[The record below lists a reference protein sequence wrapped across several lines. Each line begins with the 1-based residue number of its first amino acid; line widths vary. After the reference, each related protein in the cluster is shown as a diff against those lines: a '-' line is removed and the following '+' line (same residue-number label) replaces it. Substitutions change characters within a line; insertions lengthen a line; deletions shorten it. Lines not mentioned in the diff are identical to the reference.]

1 MVILDSFRSQ
11 SRGRSSYP
19 AIRSQR
25 RFNVDI
31 VQSEPELMPV
41 RFSARMGIVHKIVV
55 VAAFVLF
62 LLICQAVPQ
71 SDDLT
76 QTMRPVLRG
85 RHAAVASMK
94 AEATEAARRILDGGG
109 NAFDAAVAGQAALAV
124 SDFSLNG
131 VGSDA
136 VLLIY
141 NAQEKKVYSV
151 NAEPRAPKLATIE
164 WYEKNN
170 GGKIPE
176 SDGLLSGGI
185 PGVVDAWYTL
195 LDRWGTMNFEQVL
208 QPAIDLAENG
218 FPLSEMGASYIA
230 SSRKILKHPTTVKV
244 YLPGGRPPKAGEI
257 LKNPDLART
266 LRKLVAA
273 EKESRAKGRHEA
285 LKAARDRF
293 YKGDIARDLSAFSEA
308 NGGLF
313 RYEDFAEYTAKVET
327 PISTN
332 YRGYQIYKNPSAS
345 QGPTELIALNLLEG
359 YDLKAL
365 GHNSTDFLHTSVEAV
380 KLAMADREKYLG
392 DMDFIKIPYDGLL
405 SKDYARER
413 RKLIDPAKAS
423 LDLRPGTPEK
433 FVSGSDTL
441 GRPVHEVLDGEASHL
456 GDTSYI
462 SIVDKDHNM
471 VSFEPSLH
479 SSFGTGVV
487 MGDTGIIF
495 NCRGDYYSL
504 VRGEANALEPGKRPR
519 STLQST
525 LIMKDGQP
533 YGILGSPGGD
543 DQVMR
548 TMQTLINM
556 IDFGM
561 NIQEAIEAPRWS
573 SRSFPASPFPHTMY
587 PGDMSVE
594 SRIPEAT
601 RQALIA
607 RGHKLHIDPPWS
619 IGSNAGIIVDAA
631 TGVLS
636 AGADPRVDAYAWAW

>member
-1 MVILDSFRSQ
+1 MPRRSLLAASIALLFCAPQ
-11 SRGRSSYP
+11 ALP
-19 AIRSQR
+19 QR
-25 RFNVDI
+25 PDN
-31 VQSEPELMPV
+31 E
-41 RFSARMGIVHKIVV
+41 G
-55 VAAFVLF
+55 
-62 LLICQAVPQ
+62 
-71 SDDLT
+71 
-76 QTMRPVLRG
+76 QTMRPVIRG
-85 RHAAVASMK
+85 RQAAVASMK
-94 AEATEAARRILDGGG
+94 AEATEAARQILARGG
-109 NAFDAAVAGQAALAV
+109 NAFDAAVGGQAALSV
-124 SDFSLNG
+124 TDFALNG
-131 VGSDA
+131 LGSDA
-136 VLLIY
+136 VVLVY
-141 NAQEKKVYSV
+141 SAGEKKVYSI

-170 GGKIPE
+170 GDKIPE
-176 SDGLLSGGI
+176 SDGLLAGGL

-195 LDRWGTMNFEQVL
+195 LDRWGTMSFEQVL
-208 QPAIDLAENG
+208 QPAIELAENG
-218 FPLSEMGASYIA
+218 FALSEYGASYIA
-230 SSRKILKHPTTVKV
+230 GSKKILKYPTTVKI
-244 YLPGGRPPKAGEI
+244 YLPDGQAPKPGEI
-257 LKNPDLART
+257 LRNSNLART
-266 LRKLVAA
+266 LKKLVEA
-273 EKESRAKGRHEA
+273 EKANQAKGRHEA

-293 YKGDIARDLSAFSEA
+293 YKGDIARDLAAFSEA

-313 RYEDFAEYTAKVET
+313 RYDDFTEYTAEVET
-327 PISTN
+327 PVSIN

-345 QGPTELIALNLLEG
+345 QGPTELFALNLLEG

-365 GHNSTDFLHTSVEAV
+365 GHNTPDFLHTSVEAV

-392 DMDFIKIPYDGLL
+392 DLDFIKIPYDGLL

-423 LDLRPGTPEK
+423 LELRPGAPEK
-433 FVSGSDTL
+433 FAAASPLD
-441 GRPVHEVLDGEASHL
+441 RPVHEVLDGDAIHD

-462 SIVDKDHNM
+462 AVVDKDRNM

-479 SSFGTGVV
+479 SLFGTGVV
-487 MGDTGIIF
+487 MGDTGVIF

-561 NIQEAIEAPRWS
+561 NIQQAIEAPRWS
-573 SRSFPASPFPHTMY
+573 SRAFPASPFPHTMY
-587 PGDMSVE
+587 PGDLSVE
-594 SRIPEAT
+594 ARIPEST
-601 RQALIA
+601 RQALAA
-607 RGHKLHIDPPWS
+607 RGHKLHVAPPWS
-619 IGSNAGIIVDAA
+619 LGSNAGIIVDPI

-636 AGADPRVDAYAWAW
+636 AGADPRVDAYAWSW